1 MPSEPVTVLNPVLP
15 GSHPDPCV
23 LRVGGDFYLAT
34 STFEWYPGVRLHHS
48 TDLARWRPLGGALP
62 GPPWLDLAG
71 RPDSGGVWAP
81 DLSHAD
87 GLFHLVYSNV
97 TSYAGGFTDS
107 PNLLVTAPTIH
118 GPWSDPVPLHA
129 RGFDAALLHD
139 GDESW
144 LVSLAHDWR
153 PGHGGSSGLEA
164 VRYDRR
170 ARTLAGPPV
179 RIALP
184 EGEHWVE
191 GPRIRRIGSW
201 YYLLTADGGTGYGH
215 RVTAARSRNLAGPY
229 ERDPEGPLITAHD
242 RPDLPLQ
249 KAGHGCLVD
258 TPAGET
264 YLAYLVARPLGRR
277 GPCVLGR
284 ETALAPVTWTAQGWP
299 RVPGGRPETR
309 IPAPA
314 VLRAAGEAG
323 GGAPVPDVHGEG
335 TDHFDGAVLGPH
347 WSTLRRPATR
357 DWVTTAARRSHLRV
371 RGGRSPQSLV
381 GTSLVARRVS
391 SPHCSFETTM
401 EYRPADTRHLAG
413 LTAYYNTRNWF
424 FAYRSAD
431 DAGRQVL
438 GVAACDR
445 GRVTLEGAEVLA
457 PGTGGRTRLGVDVDG
472 PRLRF
477 RRDIGGRWN
486 PLGPWLDATVLS
498 DEHAE
503 EIEDGGLRT
512 MGFTGAFVGLWV
524 WDLGGQGLHADFDE
538 ATYRLRPPAR
548 PDGER

>member
-314 VLRAAGEAG
+314 VPRAAGEAG
-323 GGAPVPDVHGEG
+323 GGDPVPDVHGEG
-335 TDHFDGAVLGPH
+335 TDHFDGTVLGPH

-381 GTSLVARRVS
+381 GTSLVARRMS

-445 GRVTLEGAEVLA
+445 GRVTLEGTEVLA

-477 RRDIGGRWN
+477 RRDIGGGWN

-498 DEHAE
+498 DEHAQ

-548 PDGER
+548 PDGGR

>member
-1 MPSEPVTVLNPVLP
+1 MPSEPVPVLNPILP

-170 ARTLAGPPV
+170 ARTLVGAPV
-179 RIALP
+179 RISLP
-184 EGEHWVE
+184 EGEGWVE

-201 YYLLTADGGTGYGH
+201 YYLLTADGGTGYEH
-215 RVTAARSRNLAGPY
+215 RVTAARSRNLSGPY
-229 ERDPEGPLITAHD
+229 ERDPGGPLITSRD

-258 TPAGET
+258 TPGGET

-284 ETALAPVTWTAQGWP
+284 ETALAPVTWTPQGWP
-299 RVPGGRPETR
+299 RVPGGRPEPR
-309 IPAPA
+309 IPAP
-314 VLRAAGEAG
+314 VVPGAAGAG
-323 GGAPVPDVHGEG
+323 GGGDPAPDVHGEG

-381 GTSLVARRVS
+381 DTSLVARRVS
-391 SPHCSFETTM
+391 SPHCSFETTV
-401 EYRPADTRHLAG
+401 EYRPSDTRHLAG

-424 FAYRSAD
+424 FAYRSTD

-445 GRVTLEGAEVLA
+445 GRVTLEGTEVLA

-477 RRDIGGRWN
+477 RRDVGGGWD

-548 PDGER
+548 PDGGR